1 MKVSDR
7 KSIRNPGV
15 AETRVVPDGTPAERS
30 GGVEN
35 PTGDSVEVSS
45 AARALARLVD
55 AGELDTGSVRTEK
68 VEPLKAAVD
77 GGTYTVDTVATARAF
92 LRELLGDLVR

>member
-7 KSIRNPGV
+7 KSIRNPEVSGSHGV
-15 AETRVVPDGTPAERS
+15 SDGVRTERS

-35 PTGDSVEVSS
+35 PTGDSVEVSP

-55 AGELDTGSVRTEK
+55 AGEIDTGTVRAEK
-68 VEPLKAAVD
+68 VDPLKAAVD
-77 GGTYTVDTVATARAF
+77 GGTYTVDTEATARAF
-92 LRELLGDLVR
+92 LREVLGDLVR

>member
-7 KSIRNPGV
+7 KSIQNPGV
-15 AETRVVPDGTPAERS
+15 GGPHGVADESRTGRS

-45 AARALARLVD
+45 AARTLARLVD
-55 AGELDTGSVRTEK
+55 AGELETAVRAEK
-68 VEPLKAAVD
+68 VDPLRAAVD
-77 GGTYTVDTVATARAF
+77 GGTYTVDNEATARAF
-92 LRELLGDLVR
+92 LREVLGDLVR